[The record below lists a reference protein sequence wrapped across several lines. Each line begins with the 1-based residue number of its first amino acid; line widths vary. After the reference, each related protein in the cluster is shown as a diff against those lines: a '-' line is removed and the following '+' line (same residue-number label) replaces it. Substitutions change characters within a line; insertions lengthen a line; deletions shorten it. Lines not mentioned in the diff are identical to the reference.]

1 MFRTLFLIVIALCL
15 AIVGGVW
22 SINTVLGHFD
32 GFGRTTING
41 WQAYPQDGTE
51 EADPYARARTVRQG
65 TLSLGRAE
73 GLAFYIWK
81 DDSGQALTSRCRYTL
96 QGFVPEARLFT
107 LYPVDEKHTH
117 LNAGSTFPTGLHS
130 QNIVHDPDGA
140 IHVTIS
146 ATSAAGNW
154 LAVPPRTSYGLVLTL
169 YDTPVIT
176 TTGLANPVMPTLS
189 RIKEGRCD

>member
-1 MFRTLFLIVIALCL
+1 MFRTLFLTIIALCL
-15 AIVGGVW
+15 AIIGGVW
-22 SINTVLGHFD
+22 SVSTVLGRFD

-41 WQAYPQDGTE
+41 WQAYPQNGTE
-51 EADPYARARTVRQG
+51 EADPYARARTVRRG

-81 DDSGQALTSRCRYTL
+81 DDSGKSLTSRCRYTL

-107 LYPVDEKHTH
+107 LYPVNDRHMP
-117 LNAGSTFPTGLHS
+117 LDAGGTFPSALHA
-130 QNIVHDPDGA
+130 QNIVHDPDGT
-140 IHVTIS
+140 IHVTVS
-146 ATSAAGNW
+146 PTSEAGNW
-154 LAVPPRTSYGLVLTL
+154 LAVPPNSSYGLVLTL